1 MIKHLKSL
9 LIFYIVCLN
18 YQATG
23 FFGKRKGAMAGVAG
37 LFGGAALK
45 LIGDGS
51 YGLGRSAWLNYR
63 RTVLEQSRPRV
74 MSKIRIDPPAIDDPR
89 YPRTVFRLG
98 GPKIL
103 EPEIKTDFTK
113 PSE

>member
-1 MIKHLKSL
+1 
-9 LIFYIVCLN
+9 
-18 YQATG
+18 
-23 FFGKRKGAMAGVAG
+23 
-37 LFGGAALK
+37 
-45 LIGDGS
+45 
-51 YGLGRSAWLNYR
+51 
-63 RTVLEQSRPRV
+63 
-74 MSKIRIDPPAIDDPR
+74 MSKIKIDPPAIDDPR